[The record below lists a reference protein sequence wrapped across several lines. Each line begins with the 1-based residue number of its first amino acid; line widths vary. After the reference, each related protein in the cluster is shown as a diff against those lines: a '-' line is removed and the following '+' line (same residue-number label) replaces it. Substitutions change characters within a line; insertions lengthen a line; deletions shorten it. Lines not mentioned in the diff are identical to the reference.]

1 MAPSPSPPAQ
11 ATSARAS
18 SDAAETVSLAIDVRL
33 CPDQPHL
40 LGVPL
45 LDGCVPVA
53 GAVDR
58 QLADPAVGDPAVD
71 QLTAVPLLALGVPS
85 LLELDEE
92 ASRGAVE
99 GLDADRPTEGVVGL
113 ADGVDVVGPLRR
125 APPLRERQVAEDVV
139 GEQPV
144 GTDAGLQPADELVG
158 QVLQAAL
165 EPEGGGH
172 GGHASDPAI
181 ASMF

>member
-1 MAPSPSPPAQ
+1 MAASPSPPAQ

-53 GAVDR
+53 GAVDG

-71 QLTAVPLLALGVPS
+71 QLTAVPLLALVAPPP
-85 LLELDEE
+85 LELEEE
-92 ASRGAVE
+92 AARGAVG
-99 GLDADRPTEGVVGL
+99 GLDAARPREGVVGL
-113 ADGVDVVGPLRR
+113 GDGEDVGGPLRR
-125 APPLRERQVAEDVV
+125 DPPLRERQVAEDVV
-139 GEQPV
+139 
-144 GTDAGLQPADELVG
+144 
-158 QVLQAAL
+158 
-165 EPEGGGH
+165 
-172 GGHASDPAI
+172 
-181 ASMF
+181 